1 MRIRTRYRRPTLVL
15 SGYAQYRPPSLG
27 RGDRVASIWGRT
39 IRLDAARESPSGLPP
54 LGARR
59 LALVALVAS
68 VAIPAAILLIA
79 LNAMLVA
86 RAFINVAAFWQGSA
100 VDWTLL
106 NRASHSPDPYAWA
119 TYRWSP
125 VAAALLAPATSTG
138 ILIWRI
144 AQLATLAVFRDWR
157 VVIALLLTAP
167 FWLDLVSGDAM
178 IFVAAAG
185 WAAYRG
191 SRVGT
196 VAWFLLAVLM
206 PRPLMLPLT
215 AWLLWRRPETRSWFT
230 AVFVVHG
237 AFVLGSGHAAEWMV
251 RLLSTAS
258 NEIAHHGNFAVSHV
272 IGPVW
277 VPIGLALGALL
288 TWKGR
293 LGLASLAVQPYLFGY
308 YLLILVLEIGPGALK
323 SRGGGGAPR

>member
-1 MRIRTRYRRPTLVL
+1 M
-15 SGYAQYRPPSLG
+15 
-27 RGDRVASIWGRT
+27 ASIWGRT
-39 IRLDAARESPSGLPP
+39 IQSDAARESLRGLPP

-59 LALVALVAS
+59 LALIALVAS
-68 VAIPAAILLIA
+68 VAIPAAILLLA
-79 LNAMLVA
+79 LNAMLVV

-100 VDWTLL
+100 VDWSLL
-106 NRASHSPDPYAWA
+106 NSASHSPDPYAWA

-125 VAAALLAPATSTG
+125 VAAALLAPITSMG
-138 ILIWRI
+138 ILTWRV
-144 AQLATLAVFRDWR
+144 AQLAALAVFRDWR
-157 VVIALLLTAP
+157 VVIGLMLTAP
-167 FWLDLVSGDAM
+167 FWLDFVGGDAM

-196 VAWFLLAVLM
+196 LAWFLLAVLM

-230 AVFVVHG
+230 AIFLVHG
-237 AFVLGSGHAAEWMV
+237 ALVLGSGHTVEWV
-251 RLLSTAS
+251 GRLLSTS
-258 NEIAHHGNFAVSHV
+258 SREIAHHGNFAISHL

-308 YLLILVLEIGPGALK
+308 YLLMLVLEIGPGVLK
-323 SRGGGGAPR
+323 PRGGGGAPRSPGAHRRGRRCAS